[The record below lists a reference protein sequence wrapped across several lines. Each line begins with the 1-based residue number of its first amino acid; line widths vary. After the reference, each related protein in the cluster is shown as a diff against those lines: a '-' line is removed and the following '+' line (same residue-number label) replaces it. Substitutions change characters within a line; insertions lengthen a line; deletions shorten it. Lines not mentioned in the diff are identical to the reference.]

1 MYVVIFSI
9 RYKGRERGTERD
21 RQTDRDSIIIVW
33 VDVQRKDNSFGIL
46 GPRLSVS
53 DLGQVEKMSPKDTN
67 KSLMRKSLQLDF
79 TTSIGRFSAATS
91 FGGVSRL

>member
-1 MYVVIFSI
+1 M
-9 RYKGRERGTERD
+9 GREAQRQTD
-21 RQTDRDSIIIVW
+21 RQTDRHSIIIVW
-33 VDVQRKDNSFGIL
+33 VEVQRKDHNFSIL

-79 TTSIGRFSAATS
+79 TTSFGRFSAATS